1 MKTLNDYFA
10 LLDKELTAEE
20 QVELAKSDD
29 LFEYHFTIGLF
40 IRNEFIYPDE
50 DEATALAKL
59 LLAEKDTNP
68 VEEEPK
74 IELMKKFELSMLMN
88 DEDGMSSQLIVH
100 YQKYLCQK
108 LGIEYV
114 NPDDEEE

>member
-1 MKTLNDYFA
+1 MKSFNDYFA

-29 LFEYHFTIGLF
+29 LFEYHFTLGLF

-50 DEATALAKL
+50 EEATALAKL
-59 LLAEKDTNP
+59 LLAEKNANH
-68 VEEEPK
+68 EEEDHK
-74 IELMKKFELSMLMN
+74 NEKLQEFELRMLMN
-88 DEDGMSSQLIVH
+88 DEDGMSSLLIEH